1 MQNARCFFFAPKDF
15 TMYEYQKILNKIE
28 RLVDQLPYRS
38 VRIEVGLKD
47 QILVLSKEKKNPI
60 GFIKTP

>member
-1 MQNARCFFFAPKDF
+1 
-15 TMYEYQKILNKIE
+15 MYEHQKILNKIE

-38 VRIEVGLKD
+38 VRIEVELKD
-47 QILVLSKEKKNPI
+47 QTLVLTKDRTNQI